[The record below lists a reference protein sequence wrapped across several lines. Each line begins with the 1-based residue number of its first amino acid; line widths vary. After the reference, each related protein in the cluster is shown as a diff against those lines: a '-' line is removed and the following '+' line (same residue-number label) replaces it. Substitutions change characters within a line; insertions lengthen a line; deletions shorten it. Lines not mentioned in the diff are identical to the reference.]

1 MKSNSINKHAAEYA
15 MRLLP
20 GLAALCLALVLPRLI
35 PKPALS
41 SPYPKSTAIYARHG
55 EMLRLTLANDGQFRL
70 WTPLDQIPARV
81 RTAALLYEDRWFY
94 RHPGVNP
101 GSLARAAWATLTRGN
116 RQGGST
122 ITMQVARQLYRLDS
136 HSYPGK
142 VRQMALA
149 LWLELRYGKDEILE
163 AYLNGVSY
171 GGNIVGIGA
180 ASRIYFHKP
189 AAELNLAESLT
200 LAVIPQN
207 PARRV
212 PANHELPKPLLA
224 ARQRLWQSW
233 LAEFPQD
240 RRYAADLA
248 LPLPVHGRSELAIEA
263 PHLTDLLLQ
272 RCAGA
277 AAIRSSLDLTVQ
289 KSIERSLRQFLA
301 ANRGKGIRNAAV
313 LLIDADSMQV
323 RAMAGSADYR
333 NAAIGGQVNGTRAKR
348 SPGSTLKPFV
358 YALALDQGLVHPRTV
373 LGDLPTAF
381 GAYSPENFDGRF
393 IGPVTVQDA
402 LIRSRNVPAVA
413 TAAKLSS
420 PTFYQF
426 LQRAGLSGLQGESHY
441 GLSLALGGGEVTM
454 EELVELYAL
463 LANQGRLRR
472 LDYCG
477 VGIHAADTAD
487 LNRHTRREAGIQRHG
502 WQASSY
508 PCSLDS
514 GNPCRNDA
522 AFPKNQNEPLPLL
535 SSAAAYITLDM
546 LKQNPRPDSKRP
558 DRPDT
563 AWKTGTSWGF
573 RDAWSVGVAGR
584 YVLAVWVGNF
594 DGSKNP
600 ALIGGKAAAPLFF
613 SILDSLRAQRL
624 LKGLSEPVPAF
635 MPDTI
640 ARIDAC
646 AASGDLPNA
655 DCPVRAKTWFIPG
668 KSPIRTSTLHRAV
681 YFDPQ
686 TGSVV
691 CPNAPQ
697 SRREIVEFWDS
708 GMLRLFEQAGMP
720 RRPAP
725 HLPECY
731 RHAPERNDA
740 PRIVSPAKSG
750 TYTLRLG
757 KPSTLALK
765 AHTTASASVYWF
777 ANQSFI
783 AQTAPSETYSWL
795 PGRPGHYRISAVDTE
810 GRTAT
815 TDIRIELAP

>member
-1 MKSNSINKHAAEYA
+1 MVLFLTLA
-15 MRLLP
+15 
-20 GLAALCLALVLPRLI
+20 GLRLI

-41 SPYPKSTAIYARHG
+41 SHYPKSTAIYARHG
-55 EMLRLTLANDGQFRL
+55 ELLRLTLASDGQFRL
-70 WTPLDQIPARV
+70 WTPLDQIPAQL

-101 GSLARAAWATLTRGN
+101 WALARAAWTTLTRGN

-122 ITMQVARQLYRLDS
+122 ITMQAARQLYRLDS
-136 HSYPGK
+136 RSYLGK
-142 VRQMALA
+142 LRQMALA

-189 AAELNLAESLT
+189 AAELNLVESLT
-200 LAVIPQN
+200 VAVIPQN

-212 PANHELPKPLLA
+212 PVRNALPEALLS

-233 LAEFPQD
+233 ITAYPQD
-240 RRYAADLA
+240 RRYAIDLA
-248 LPLPVHGRSELAIEA
+248 LPLPVHSRRELAIKS

-277 AAIRSSLDLTVQ
+277 ETIHSSLDLNVQ
-289 KSIERSLRQFLA
+289 KSVERSLRLFLA
-301 ANRGKGIRNAAV
+301 ANRGKGIQNAAA
-313 LLIDADSMQV
+313 LLVDTESMQV
-323 RAMAGSADYR
+323 RAMVGSADYK
-333 NAAIGGQVNGTRAKR
+333 NAAIDGQVNGTLAKR

-358 YALALDQGLVHPRTV
+358 YALALDQGLVHPRTI
-373 LGDLPTAF
+373 LADLPTAF

-393 IGPVTVQDA
+393 IGPITVQDA

-420 PTFYQF
+420 PTFYRF
-426 LQRAGLSGLQGESHY
+426 LQRAGLAELRNEQHY

-454 EELVELYAL
+454 EELAELYAL
-463 LANQGRLRR
+463 LANQGILRR

-477 VGIHAADTAD
+477 ERAGAA
-487 LNRHTRREAGIQRHG
+487 
-502 WQASSY
+502 
-508 PCSLDS
+508 
-514 GNPCRNDA
+514 
-522 AFPKNQNEPLPLL
+522 PLPLL

-558 DRPDT
+558 DHSDT

-584 YVLAVWVGNF
+584 HVLAVWVGNF

-600 ALIGGKAAAPLFF
+600 ALIGGRAAAPLFF
-613 SILDSLRAQRL
+613 SIIDSLRTQRL
-624 LKGLSEPVPAF
+624 LDGLNDPIPAF
-635 MPDTI
+635 KPDSVSQI
-640 ARIDAC
+640 EVC

-668 KSPIRTSTLHRAV
+668 KSPIKTSTLHRAV
-681 YFDPQ
+681 YFDRQ
-686 TGSVV
+686 NGRIV
-691 CPNAPQ
+691 CPNTPH
-697 SRREIVEFWDS
+697 SRREVVEFWDS
-708 GMLRLFEQAGMP
+708 EMLRLFEQAGMP
-720 RRPAP
+720 RRSPP
-725 HLPECY
+725 HLPDCY
-731 RHAPERNDA
+731 RNSAEQNDA
-740 PRIVSPAKSG
+740 PRIVSPSKSG
-750 TYTLRLG
+750 TYALRLG
-757 KPSTLALK
+757 KSSTLALK
-765 AHTTASASVYWF
+765 ANTTASDSVYWF

-783 AQTAPSETYSWL
+783 ARTAPSEAYSWL
-795 PGRPGHYRISAVDTE
+795 PGHPGHYLISAVDAE
-810 GRTAT
+810 GRSASTE
-815 TDIRIELAP
+815 IRVELAP